1 MKKENDAIQ
10 KQLIDDI
17 DKLRTLSDI
26 PDKIADLSTENAA
39 IEHKLKIYQEKG
51 LDEKLKKQTSCN
63 ADLIKIDTISEWV
76 KEMIQ
81 SLEEACSK
89 DGRELILLQSYVSQY
104 NSEIFGK
111 LAPFVTQANAG
122 IDSIKQN
129 IELLK
134 KSLEGIYSVKAE
146 LMQKMDSLKDEFA
159 EIKREINDEQLDACL
174 LYTSDAAD
182 D

>member
-1 MKKENDAIQ
+1 M
-10 KQLIDDI
+10 
-17 DKLRTLSDI
+17 
-26 PDKIADLSTENAA
+26 
-39 IEHKLKIYQEKG
+39 KIYQEKG

-63 ADLIKIDTISEWV
+63 ADLIKINTISEWV

-111 LAPFVTQANAG
+111 LAPFITQANAG
-122 IDSIKQN
+122 IDSVKQN

-134 KSLEGIYSVKAE
+134 KSLEGIYSVKDE

-159 EIKREINDEQLDACL
+159 EIKREINDEH
-174 LYTSDAAD
+174 
-182 D
+182 